1 MEMFLLKK
9 KKKREKGRDTHM
21 SVPVHVV
28 VGELDFLEG
37 DDLLS
42 ELLTRERRVRMD
54 VEPCRCRRI
63 RLSGHQPAAPV
74 ICVPIPLIVDR
85 HDVHQN
91 GVSAVRLQP
100 VE

>member
-1 MEMFLLKK
+1 MRQGE
-9 KKKREKGRDTHM
+9 REWEDFSKDTH
-21 SVPVHVV
+21 VPVSVHVV

-42 ELLTRERRVRMD
+42 ELLARKRRIRMD
-54 VEPCRCRRI
+54 VEPGWRRRI

-74 ICVPIPLIVDR
+74 ICVSISLIVDR
-85 HDVHQN
+85 HNVHQDRI
-91 GVSAVRLQP
+91 SAVRLQP